1 MTQYLIP
8 AAQIFLA
15 FALLL
20 VAVLCLRLDAKL
32 NALRNG
38 KDGVAAAAGKLSQA
52 VARADAAI
60 KALRDHSEEATASL
74 QRRIEEAQAVSD
86 GLKFLATTARALE
99 PKESQVR
106 HQPLC
111 DQATHEQRWEDDDF
125 KPARRDP
132 SATSRWNGL
141 R

>member
-1 MTQYLIP
+1 MMHYLIP

-20 VAVLCLRLDAKL
+20 VAILCLRLDAKL
-32 NALRNG
+32 TALRKG
-38 KDGVAAAAGKLSQA
+38 KDGVAAAAGQLSQA

-60 KALRDHSEEATASL
+60 KALRTHSEEATTSL
-74 QRRIEEAQAVSD
+74 QQRIDEAQAVSD

-99 PKESQVR
+99 PKQTQVR
-106 HQPLC
+106 
-111 DQATHEQRWEDDDF
+111 DSRWDDDDF
-125 KPARRDP
+125 RPARREP
-132 SATSRWNGL
+132 SATSRWDGL